1 MRSLRSLI
9 LDLRF
14 LTPSRRRFLLVAGS
28 ALVLLLLVLVSGTPN
43 HEIRQQAA
51 RTQASLPDPAM
62 FPAAPDDSRIDL
74 DGKAMAVKSLPSL
87 PYGGSRSA
95 EYYANS
101 GEPPV
106 SYSAELAVATKEFAR
121 TRSAMEEILDRH
133 RGYTA
138 KLRMAAHS
146 SGSVLSATLRVP
158 ASEYSSALSELKAVG
173 DVERDEESADEI
185 VQHHSDLEARLQN
198 AQNAEQHL
206 EKLVKDHPGMTAPL
220 SQLQQQQLALLRG
233 EIDRLRAE
241 RQAYDSRAV
250 FSNIYF
256 SLREE
261 RLAPVE
267 SFSTQLRSSAV
278 NGLSDVLR
286 VLSAMLLFCVNY
298 GPSLLLWAAILF
310 FPARFL
316 WRRTRPAVQQN
327 PA

>member
-1 MRSLRSLI
+1 MNPSTLLRDFQAL
-9 LDLRF
+9 
-14 LTPSRRRFLLVAGS
+14 PARRRFLLVAGFVL
-28 ALVLLLLVLVSGTPN
+28 ALLLLVLVTGKPNPEIGHQASRTP
-43 HEIRQQAA
+43 
-51 RTQASLPDPAM
+51 ASLPDPAM
-62 FPAAPDDSRIDL
+62 FPAAPDESRIDL
-74 DGKAMAVKSLPSL
+74 DGKAMALKSLPSL
-87 PYGGSRSA
+87 PYGGSRPDEFA
-95 EYYANS
+95 ATS
-101 GEPPV
+101 GEPRV
-106 SYSAELAVATKEFAR
+106 SYSAELAVVTKEFAH

-138 KLRMAAHS
+138 KLRMGAHT

-173 DVERDEESADEI
+173 DVERDEEAADEI
-185 VQHHSDLEARLQN
+185 VQQHGDLEARLQN

-206 EKLVKDHPGMTAPL
+206 EKLVKDHPGMAAPL
-220 SQLQQQQLALLRG
+220 LQVQQQQLAQLRG

-241 RQAYDSRAV
+241 RQSYDSRAV

-267 SFSTQLRSSAV
+267 SFGAQLRGSTV

-286 VLSAMLLFCVNY
+286 VLSALLLFCVNY

-310 FPARFL
+310 FPARFV
-316 WRRTRPAVQQN
+316 WRRSRPALQQN